1 MKNNA
6 QLATLGKP
14 NSIQNESK
22 ITNYPNV
29 FENIFELKIS
39 YLNHIQIILKVTIEP
54 TTRDQFLHRLNN
66 GNIIK

>member
-29 FENIFELKIS
+29 FENVFIKIE
-39 YLNHIQIILKVTIEP
+39 NILSKPHTNYFKGDNRAYNPGPVSA
-54 TTRDQFLHRLNN
+54 
-66 GNIIK
+66 